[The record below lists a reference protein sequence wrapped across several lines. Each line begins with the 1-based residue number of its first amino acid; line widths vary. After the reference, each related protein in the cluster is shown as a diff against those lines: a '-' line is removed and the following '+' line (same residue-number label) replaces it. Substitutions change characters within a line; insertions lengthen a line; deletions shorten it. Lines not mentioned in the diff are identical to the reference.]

1 MYKRQAKVFTNGH
14 SQAIRLPKA
23 FRVEVEEMW
32 IAKNEVTGEITL
44 KPKDSETQ
52 RRLKLDALFK
62 KIANDPFPEDFS
74 FRDEAAPVE
83 YPRNP
88 FEDWAEEVPSPAT
101 HRKPAK

>member
-1 MYKRQAKVFTNGH
+1 MLSTAKVFTNGH

-23 FRVEVEEMW
+23 FRVNVNEMW
-32 IAKNEVTGEITL
+32 IAKNEATGEITL

-52 RRLKLDALFK
+52 RRLRLKALFK
-62 KIANDPFPEDFS
+62 MIADAPFPEDFS

-88 FEDWAEEVPSPAT
+88 FEDWAEETQNPAALP
-101 HRKPAK
+101 KPEK